1 MLDIKLI
8 RSEPDLVAKK
18 LLIRGFVL
26 DIEYLD
32 ELESKRRKI
41 QGISQNLQSERNSHS
56 KMMGKAISE
65 AQNQNEINLL
75 KKKGEE
81 LKKSCA
87 EAENKLNIVKTEL
100 EVYLSSVPNLPDDIV
115 PSGIDESSNLEVRRW
130 GSIKKFPFKIKNH
143 VELGEALGM
152 LDFESATK
160 IASTRFSVMRGDIA
174 RMHRALSQ
182 FMLDTHQLKHG
193 YEEVNVPY
201 VVNQDSL
208 YGTGQLP
215 KFEKDLFKLQ
225 DERGLYLAPTAEV
238 PVTNIYR
245 GQIIDAQKLP
255 IKLTSNT
262 PCFRSEAGSYGK
274 DTKGMIRQH
283 QFEKVELVQFVDP
296 KSTSQALES
305 IIEHAETI
313 LRQLNL
319 PYRTVLLCGGDIGF
333 SAAVTYDIEVWL
345 PSQKYYREISSCS
358 SFGDFQARRLMI
370 RWRNPASGKP
380 EYLHTLN
387 GSGLAVGRTLV
398 AIMENYQLEDG
409 SIEIPEV
416 LQRYMNLQTVI
427 SSSK

>member
-1 MLDIKLI
+1 MLDVKLI
-8 RSEPDLVAKK
+8 RSEPDVVAKK

-26 DIEYLD
+26 NIEYLD

-245 GQIIDAQKLP
+245 GQIIDAQELP

-262 PCFRSEAGSYGK
+262 TCFINEAGSYGK

-296 KSTSQALES
+296 KSTSQAVE
-305 IIEHAETI
+305 
-313 LRQLNL
+313 
-319 PYRTVLLCGGDIGF
+319 
-333 SAAVTYDIEVWL
+333 
-345 PSQKYYREISSCS
+345 
-358 SFGDFQARRLMI
+358 
-370 RWRNPASGKP
+370 
-380 EYLHTLN
+380 
-387 GSGLAVGRTLV
+387 
-398 AIMENYQLEDG
+398 
-409 SIEIPEV
+409 
-416 LQRYMNLQTVI
+416 
-427 SSSK
+427 

>member
-1 MLDIKLI
+1 
-8 RSEPDLVAKK
+8 
-18 LLIRGFVL
+18 
-26 DIEYLD
+26 
-32 ELESKRRKI
+32 
-41 QGISQNLQSERNSHS
+41 
-56 KMMGKAISE
+56 MMGKAISE

-130 GSIKKFPFKIKNH
+130 GSIKKFPFKVKNH

-416 LQRYMNLQTVI
+416 LQRYMNSQTVI

>member
-8 RSEPDLVAKK
+8 RSEPDVVAKK
-18 LLIRGFVL
+18 LLIRGFTL
-26 DIEYLD
+26 DVEYLD
-32 ELESKRRKI
+32 KLESRRRKI
-41 QGISQNLQSERNSHS
+41 QEISQNLQSERNAHS
-56 KMMGKAISE
+56 KVMGKAISE
-65 AQNQNEINLL
+65 AKNKNEVALL
-75 KKKGEE
+75 KKKGEK
-81 LKKSCA
+81 LKESCS
-87 EAENKLNIVKTEL
+87 EAENKLNIVKAEL
-100 EVYLSSVPNLPDDIV
+100 ETYLCTVPNLPDDIV
-115 PSGIDESSNLEVRRW
+115 PSGINESDNLELRRW
-130 GSIKKFPFKIKNH
+130 GTTREFSFKIKNH
-143 VELGEALGM
+143 VELGENIGM

-160 IASTRFSVMRGDIA
+160 IASSRFAVMRGDIA

-201 VVNQDSL
+201 IVNKDSL
-208 YGTGQLP
+208 YNTGQLP
-215 KFEKDLFKLQ
+215 KFEADLFKLQ
-225 DERGLYLAPTAEV
+225 DERGLFLVPTAEV

-245 GQIIDAQKLP
+245 DQIIDAEALP
-255 IKLTSNT
+255 IKLTSHT

-283 QFEKVELVQFVDP
+283 QFEKVELVQFVAP
-296 KSTSQALES
+296 KNSSQALES
-305 IIEHAETI
+305 ITEHAETI

-319 PYRTVLLCGGDIGF
+319 PYRTVLLCGADIGF
-333 SAAVTYDIEVWL
+333 SAALTYDIEAWI
-345 PSQKYYREISSCS
+345 PSQNCYREISSCS
-358 SFGDFQARRLMI
+358 NFRDFQARRSMI

-380 EYLHTLN
+380 ELIHTLN

-416 LQRYMNLQTVI
+416 LQRYMCSQTII